1 MKNRKKPKFVI
12 EIQTDKYDAAAHFYS
27 YARRYGYKVKIL
39 DFSDE
44 ESEPKEVAHYYGIKK

>member
-1 MKNRKKPKFVI
+1 MKNKKFII

-44 ESEPKEVAHYYGIKK
+44 ESEPKEVAHFYGIKR